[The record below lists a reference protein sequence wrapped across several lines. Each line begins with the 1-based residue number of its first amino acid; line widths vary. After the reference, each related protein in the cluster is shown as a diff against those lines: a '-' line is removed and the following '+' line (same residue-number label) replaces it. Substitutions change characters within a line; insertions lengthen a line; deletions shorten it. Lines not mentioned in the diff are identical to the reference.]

1 MFVENIKNE
10 IYSVLIVDDNQGFL
24 ELIVLYL
31 GNAKYKMEIFTA
43 RSAAEALALLKEK
56 RFDIIVSDYLM
67 PEMNGLEFFQE
78 ARKDYKIPFILLTGT
93 DNQEI
98 ILKAINLGVDGYIQK
113 GGNISNRF
121 EELIAQIQK
130 TVSDYQMREE
140 CHSVLKNAPV
150 GIFHSSPEGELISAN
165 QKMAEI
171 MGCSDS
177 EELIN
182 SFSNIEFAY
191 NDNAQKKE
199 LIDSLLEN
207 EKGWLNF
214 DQVCLRK
221 KDNQEI
227 FVKLTIR
234 SVRNSKN
241 KIAYL
246 EGFVEDVTELKE
258 ANDRIELMSKT
269 IRHDIG
275 NELTI
280 LLMNTELVKMDISNP
295 AFDKYFERI
304 ESAGT
309 SIKKQID
316 FMKLYQEIGSQKPD
330 WLDLYQKI
338 PKISKPEIINL
349 MVEIPKGLKIYSDL
363 MIEKVFDNLLDNS
376 VRHGEKVSKI
386 KVTATPMESELM
398 IVWEDNGIGVSSEN
412 KENIFKQGFGKN
424 TGLGLYLIRKILG
437 LTGIKIQE
445 TGEFQK
451 GARFEILVP
460 KEKYKILE
468 D

>member
-1 MFVENIKNE
+1 
-10 IYSVLIVDDNQGFL
+10 
-24 ELIVLYL
+24 
-31 GNAKYKMEIFTA
+31 
-43 RSAAEALALLKEK
+43 
-56 RFDIIVSDYLM
+56 
-67 PEMNGLEFFQE
+67 
-78 ARKDYKIPFILLTGT
+78 
-93 DNQEI
+93 
-98 ILKAINLGVDGYIQK
+98 
-113 GGNISNRF
+113 
-121 EELIAQIQK
+121 
-130 TVSDYQMREE
+130 
-140 CHSVLKNAPV
+140 
-150 GIFHSSPEGELISAN
+150 
-165 QKMAEI
+165 
-171 MGCSDS
+171 
-177 EELIN
+177 
-182 SFSNIEFAY
+182 
-191 NDNAQKKE
+191 
-199 LIDSLLEN
+199 
-207 EKGWLNF
+207 
-214 DQVCLRK
+214 
-221 KDNQEI
+221 
-227 FVKLTIR
+227 
-234 SVRNSKN
+234 
-241 KIAYL
+241 
-246 EGFVEDVTELKE
+246 
-258 ANDRIELMSKT
+258 MSKT

>member
-1 MFVENIKNE
+1 MFIENIKNE
-10 IYSVLIVDDNQGFL
+10 IYSALIVDDNQDFL
-24 ELIVLYL
+24 DLTIMYL
-31 GNAKYKMEIFTA
+31 GNAKYKMEVFTA
-43 RSAAEALALLKEK
+43 QSAAEALALLKEK
-56 RFDIIVSDYLM
+56 RFDIIISDYMM

-78 ARKDYKIPFILLTGT
+78 VKKDKIPFILLTGA
-93 DNQEI
+93 DNQEVI
-98 ILKAINLGVDGYIQK
+98 IKAINLGIDGFISK

-121 EELIAQIQK
+121 EELINQIQK
-130 TVSDYQMREE
+130 IISDYQMREE
-140 CHSVLKNAPV
+140 CHNVLKNAPV
-150 GIFHSSPEGELISAN
+150 GIFHSSPDGKLISAN

-171 MGCSDS
+171 MGCSHY

-207 EKGWLNF
+207 EQGWLNF

-221 KDNQEI
+221 KDNQEV

-258 ANDRIELMSKT
+258 ANNRIDLMSKT

-280 LLMNTELVKMDISNP
+280 LLMNTELAKMDISNP
-295 AFDKYFERI
+295 AFEKYFIRI
-304 ESAGT
+304 ESAGA

-330 WLDLYQKI
+330 WMDLYQKI
-338 PKISKPEIINL
+338 PKISKPINL
-349 MVEIPKGLKIYSDL
+349 IVDIPRELKIYSDL

-376 VRHGEKVSKI
+376 VRHGEKVTQI
-386 KVTATPMESELM
+386 KVTATPMESGLM
-398 IVWEDNGIGVSSEN
+398 IVWEDNGTGVSPEN

-460 KEKYKILE
+460 KEKYKISE

>member
-191 NDNAQKKE
+191 NDNAQK
-199 LIDSLLEN
+199 
-207 EKGWLNF
+207 
-214 DQVCLRK
+214 
-221 KDNQEI
+221 
-227 FVKLTIR
+227 
-234 SVRNSKN
+234 RN
-241 KIAYL
+241 
-246 EGFVEDVTELKE
+246 
-258 ANDRIELMSKT
+258 
-269 IRHDIG
+269 
-275 NELTI
+275 
-280 LLMNTELVKMDISNP
+280 
-295 AFDKYFERI
+295 
-304 ESAGT
+304 
-309 SIKKQID
+309 
-316 FMKLYQEIGSQKPD
+316 
-330 WLDLYQKI
+330 
-338 PKISKPEIINL
+338 
-349 MVEIPKGLKIYSDL
+349 
-363 MIEKVFDNLLDNS
+363 
-376 VRHGEKVSKI
+376 
-386 KVTATPMESELM
+386 
-398 IVWEDNGIGVSSEN
+398 
-412 KENIFKQGFGKN
+412 
-424 TGLGLYLIRKILG
+424 
-437 LTGIKIQE
+437 
-445 TGEFQK
+445 
-451 GARFEILVP
+451 
-460 KEKYKILE
+460 
-468 D
+468 